1 MDWVFVLLAWWPLAW
16 HVTGAGLAW
25 WLPLPW
31 GWAVF
36 LVWVFFLPPLM
47 CRISESLFPVRGT
60 HLITSATARRWWWMQ
75 QLQMPFNRLVMVE
88 EIMRLVPGL
97 YQLWLILW
105 GGQVSLLSIV
115 APGVVITDRQLV
127 RIGRGAVL
135 GNGCLLGGHLV
146 IQRGDQCDLIVA
158 EVTVESGAMIGARAM
173 LSPGSS
179 VASNESMPA
188 TLALRP
194 FQRWQD
200 GQRIQGKN

>member
-16 HVTGAGLAW
+16 HVIGAGLAW
-25 WLPLPW
+25 CFPLSW
-31 GWAVF
+31 GWLVL
-36 LVWVFFLPPLM
+36 LVWVLLLPPLM
-47 CRISESLFPVRGT
+47 CRMSEYLFPVRGS
-60 HLITSATARRWWWMQ
+60 HLITSVTARRWWWMQ
-75 QLQMPFNRLVMVE
+75 QLQMPFNRLVIFE
-88 EIMRLVPGL
+88 EIMRLVPGF

-105 GGQVSLLSIV
+105 GGRVSLFSII

-127 RIGRGAVL
+127 RIGRGVVL

-146 IQRGDQCDLIVA
+146 IQRGDSCDLIVA

-179 VASNESMPA
+179 VARNESMPA
-188 TLALRP
+188 TLSLRP

-200 GQRIQGKN
+200 GQRTQSET